1 MTSSRCWLAALG
13 VVLAVLS
20 MTPATFAQNGP
31 PTAQE
36 LETARTLYKEGKE
49 LRAAGDLKGAVE
61 KLRAAH
67 ALGQTPVTGIELA
80 RTYVLVGKL
89 VEAREVALQIAR
101 LGVASDETEKS
112 ADARTEGAKLAEEL
126 RPRIPT
132 LTVKIR
138 GLAQGDVPHLSIDGV
153 MVPDVALGEPQKV
166 DPGKHDV
173 LLSVGEGAAA
183 RQARASAD
191 TPEGQAIEV
200 ALDVPPAP
208 ALPPP
213 PPPPSEPTP
222 QGGHSRFL
230 YGKIAFGVATV
241 SLVFGL
247 STGIV
252 AVTKSSNLSGECPG
266 THCTTGTQGASDL
279 SDARTWATVTNVSL
293 AIAGIGF
300 VAGIVDAFVEQSPPA
315 PTTGVRGVRV
325 LPWVGAGLAGV
336 HGDF

>member
-1 MTSSRCWLAALG
+1 MTSSRCWLAVLG

-20 MTPATFAQNGP
+20 TTPATFAQSGP

-80 RTYVLVGKL
+80 KTYVLVGKL

-112 ADARTEGAKLAEEL
+112 ADARTEAAKLAEEL

-132 LTVKIR
+132 LAVKIR
-138 GLAQGDVPHLSIDGV
+138 GLAPGDVAHLSIDGV

-173 LLSVGEGAAA
+173 LLTVGEGAAA

-200 ALDVPPAP
+200 TLDVPPAP

-213 PPPPSEPTP
+213 PPPPQP
-222 QGGHSRFL
+222 QPQGHSRFL

-247 STGIV
+247 TAGIV
-252 AVTKSSNLSGECPG
+252 ASGKAGGLSNECPHNDCV
-266 THCTTGTQGASDL
+266 TSQAQSDL
-279 SDARTWATVTNVSL
+279 SDAQTWATVTNVSL
-293 AIAGIGF
+293 ALAGIAF
-300 VAGIVDAFVEQSPPA
+300 TAGIVDALVEQLQPA
-315 PTTGVRGVRV
+315 PASGMRGPRVR
-325 LPWVGAGLAGV
+325 PWVGTGLAGV

>member
-13 VVLAVLS
+13 VALTVLTAA
-20 MTPATFAQNGP
+20 PGTFAQSNP

-36 LETARTLYKEGKE
+36 LETARTLYKQGKD
-49 LRAAGDLKGAVE
+49 LRAAGDLQGALE
-61 KLRAAH
+61 KLQAAH
-67 ALGQTPVTGIELA
+67 ALGKTPVTGIELA
-80 RTYVLVGKL
+80 KTYVMVGKL

-112 ADARTEGAKLAEEL
+112 ADARTEAAKLADDL

-132 LTVKIR
+132 LTVKSR
-138 GLAQGDVPHLSIDGV
+138 GLAQGDVAHLSIDGV
-153 MVPDVALGEPQKV
+153 MVPDAALSEPLKV

-173 LLSVGEGAAA
+173 LLTVGEGAAA

-191 TPEGQAIEV
+191 TPEGQTV
-200 ALDVPPAP
+200 DVGLDVPPAP
-208 ALPPP
+208 AIAPPP
-213 PPPPSEPTP
+213 PASEPPP

-247 STGIV
+247 SAGIV
-252 AVTKSSNLSGECPG
+252 ASGKASGLSNEC
-266 THCTTGTQGASDL
+266 HNNQCVDGTQGASDL

-293 AIAGIGF
+293 AISGIAF
-300 VAGIVDAFVEQSPPA
+300 VAGIVDALVEQSQPA
-315 PTTGVRGVRV
+315 PTTGTRGIRV
-325 LPWVGAGLAGV
+325 LPWVGTGMAGV

>member
-1 MTSSRCWLAALG
+1 MTSSRCWLAVLG

-20 MTPATFAQNGP
+20 MTPATFAQSNP

-138 GLAQGDVPHLSIDGV
+138 GLAPGDVPHLSIDGV
-153 MVPDVALGEPQKV
+153 VVPDVALGEPQKV

-213 PPPPSEPTP
+213 PPPPSEPPP

-247 STGIV
+247 TAGIV
-252 AVTKSSNLSGECPG
+252 ASGKASGLSGECPHNDCV
-266 THCTTGTQGASDL
+266 TPQAQSDL
-279 SDARTWATVTNVSL
+279 SDAQTWATVTNVSL
-293 AIAGIGF
+293 VISGLAF
-300 VAGIVDAFVEQSPPA
+300 TAGIVDALVEQLQPSPA
-315 PTTGVRGVRV
+315 SGTGGTRVR
-325 LPWVGAGLAGV
+325 PWVGAGLAGV

>member
-20 MTPATFAQNGP
+20 MTPATFAQTSP

-49 LRAAGDLKGAVE
+49 LRAAGDLPGALE

-67 ALGQTPVTGIELA
+67 ALGKTPVTGIELA
-80 RTYVLVGKL
+80 KTYVLVGKL

-112 ADARTEGAKLAEEL
+112 ADARAEGAKLAEDL

-132 LTVKIR
+132 LAVKIR
-138 GLAQGDVPHLSIDGV
+138 GLAQGEVAHLSIDGT
-153 MVPDVALGEPQKV
+153 MVPDVALSEPQKV

-173 LLSVGEGAAA
+173 LLTVGEGAAA

-208 ALPPP
+208 AIPP
-213 PPPPSEPTP
+213 PPPPSEPQP

-241 SLVFGL
+241 GLVFGV
-247 STGIV
+247 SAGIV
-252 AVTKSSNLSGECPG
+252 AVSKASNLSGECPG

-293 AIAGIGF
+293 AIAGAGF
-300 VAGIVDAFVEQSPPA
+300 VAGIVDALVEQSQSA

-325 LPWVGAGLAGV
+325 LPWVAAGLAGV